1 MSILVINA
9 IEIFYDLFGTVL
21 RHDSL
26 PVSAGRFEI
35 RMVVRNFT
43 GPSVAEAEMDFSGLL
58 AGVTSITGDVI
69 GDTSAVLSEKFFL
82 LVEADAVERVS
93 VFMTPQSIGVFV
105 IDRNMAIDDDL
116 VISLTVIVGNTNDI
130 HFFHGFPP

>member
-1 MSILVINA
+1 
-9 IEIFYDLFGTVL
+9 
-21 RHDSL
+21 
-26 PVSAGRFEI
+26 
-35 RMVVRNFT
+35 MVVRNFT

-69 GDTSAVLSEKFFL
+69 GDTGAVPSEKFFL